1 MSTIGFIGL
10 GHMGG
15 PMAANLVKAGH
26 KVVGFDLA
34 PAALEQ
40 AVKDGASVADSA
52 VDAVRGADVVITM
65 LPSGKHVLGLYEELL
80 PVATPGTLFIDCST
94 IDVADAA
101 RRTTRPKQPVT
112 AASTHRSPVESSELP
127 QARWHSWSAVP
138 RLTSKPRHRCW
149 T

>member
-52 VDAVRGADVVITM
+52 VDAVRGADVRD
-65 LPSGKHVLGLYEELL
+65 H
-80 PVATPGTLFIDCST
+80 
-94 IDVADAA
+94 DAA
-101 RRTTRPKQPVT
+101 ER
-112 AASTHRSPVESSELP
+112 
-127 QARWHSWSAVP
+127 
-138 RLTSKPRHRCW
+138 
-149 T
+149 

>member
-94 IDVADAA
+94 
-101 RRTTRPKQPVT
+101 
-112 AASTHRSPVESSELP
+112 AASTLRSPVESSGLP